1 MFRGE
6 NQWRDIMQV
15 IMRFQGFEP
24 RIRRLMRREIVTEW
38 GTFFRFAEEM
48 VENTEDLLVF
58 RATSV
63 SSFLLFNAEP
73 RTPFKLVDLSI
84 SWEEFGQGQCQKV

>member
-24 RIRRLMRREIVTEW
+24 SIRRLVRREIVKQR
-38 GTFFRFAEEM
+38 GTFFHFAEEM
-48 VENTEDLLVF
+48 VENMEDLLVF

-63 SSFLLFNAEP
+63 SSFFSSMPNPGLPSSLWTCLFLGRSLDKGNV
-73 RTPFKLVDLSI
+73 K
-84 SWEEFGQGQCQKV
+84 KV